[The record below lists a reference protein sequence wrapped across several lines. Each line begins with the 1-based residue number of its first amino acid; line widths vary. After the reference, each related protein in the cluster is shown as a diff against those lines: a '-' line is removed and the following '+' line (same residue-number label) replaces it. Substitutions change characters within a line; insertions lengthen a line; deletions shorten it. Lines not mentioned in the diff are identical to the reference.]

1 MRSDLLDLL
10 VCPVC
15 KTEISWTAKQQ
26 NGDEVLAA
34 SGSCSGGHSFEIRE
48 GIAILLSQP
57 ALDPWA
63 EMVSGIER
71 TVAEHPEIEEALFAA
86 DPTGLGPA
94 DRFLRVQLLQ
104 ARGRFDLAEREY
116 MAAAVGIYG
125 QPTYSALGTAIEA
138 VVKRLRSGEGPIF
151 DVASGP
157 GTLVREIL
165 AGTDR
170 TVIATDVSAWVLR
183 RLRDQLTAL
192 GLPAGRLAL
201 VVCDA
206 RHLPLSDG
214 SVSDLTTLEGLGNI
228 AADAAREAG
237 RLPRSA
243 ALDLLREWRRAAH
256 RMTSVQSL
264 FSPMSLVHRA
274 VLAHYGVAALTFPG
288 PLHALLR
295 EAGWRVVDEQAR
307 SLTRRPTPRSRL
319 LRGVRI
325 DGLPLLPTRM
335 RVGWLA
341 ATPSSDVPVPAAAS
355 RPQYSRS
362 PR

>member
-15 KTEISWTAKQQ
+15 KAEISWTLEQASG
-26 NGDEVLAA
+26 GDVLAA
-34 SGSCSGGHSFEIRE
+34 TGSCSGGHDFEIRE
-48 GIAILLSQP
+48 GIAIMLPQWAP
-57 ALDPWA
+57 DPWA

-71 TVAEHPEIEEALFAA
+71 MVGEHAEIEEALFAP

-104 ARGRFDLAEREY
+104 SRGQFDLAEREH
-116 MAAAVGIYG
+116 AAAEVGVYG
-125 QPTYSALGTAIEA
+125 QRAYSTVVAAIDTVLE
-138 VVKRLRSGEGPIF
+138 RLRSGKGPVV

-165 AGTDR
+165 VGTDR
-170 TVIATDVSAWVLR
+170 TVIATDLSAWVLR

-192 GLPAGRLAL
+192 SLPVGRLAL

-206 RHLPLSDG
+206 RHLPLRDG
-214 SVSDLTTLEGLGNI
+214 GVSDLTTFEGLGNI
-228 AADAAREAG
+228 AGDAARAAG
-237 RLPRSA
+237 GLPRSA
-243 ALDLLREWRRAAH
+243 ALDLLREWRRVAH
-256 RMTSVQSL
+256 HMTSVQSL

-274 VLAHYGVAALTFPG
+274 VLGRYGVAALTFPG

-295 EAGWRVVDEQAR
+295 EAGWRVVDEQTK
-307 SLTRRPTPRSRL
+307 SFTRRPTPRSRL

-335 RVGWLA
+335 SSGWLA
-341 ATPSSDVPVPAAAS
+341 AEPSSDLPSSAAVGLS
-355 RPQYSRS
+355 
-362 PR
+362 

>member
-15 KTEISWTAKQQ
+15 KAEISWTLDQES
-26 NGDEVLAA
+26 GGEVLAA
-34 SGSCSGGHSFEIRE
+34 TGSCSGGHGFEIRE
-48 GIAILLSQP
+48 GIAVLLPQSAP
-57 ALDPWA
+57 DPWA
-63 EMVSGIER
+63 EMVSSVER
-71 TVAEHPEIEEALFAA
+71 MVGEHPEIEEALFAP

-116 MAAAVGIYG
+116 AAATVGVYG
-125 QPTYSALGTAIEA
+125 QPLCSAVAAAMDE
-138 VVKRLRSGEGPIF
+138 VVARLRSGKGPIF

-183 RLRDQLTAL
+183 RLRDQVTFL
-192 GLPAGRLAL
+192 GLPAERLAL

-206 RHLPLSDG
+206 RNLPLRDG
-214 SVSDLTTLEGLGNI
+214 GVSDLTTLEGLGNI

-237 RLPRSA
+237 GFSRSA

-264 FSPMSLVHRA
+264 FSSTSLVHRA
-274 VLAHYGVAALTFPG
+274 VLGHYGMAALGFPG
-288 PLHALLR
+288 PLHGLLR
-295 EAGWRVVDEQAR
+295 EAGWRVVDEQTR
-307 SLTRRPTPRSRL
+307 SLARRPTPRSTL

-335 RVGWLA
+335 HVGWLA
-341 ATPSSDVPVPAAAS
+341 ATAAADVAVGVAGGQG
-355 RPQYSRS
+355 RP
-362 PR
+362 